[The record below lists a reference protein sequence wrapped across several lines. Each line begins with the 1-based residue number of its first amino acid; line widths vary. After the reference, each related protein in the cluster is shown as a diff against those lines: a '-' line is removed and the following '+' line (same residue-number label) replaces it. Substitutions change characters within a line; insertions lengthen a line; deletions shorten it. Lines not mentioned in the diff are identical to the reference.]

1 MLNSD
6 MKETQEG
13 RVRLEMFAESIMAA
27 TPRFIYTGDV
37 QILDED
43 TARDLIVVA
52 DYLFLAKL
60 KLLGGGVLVQT
71 LNTSNC
77 ISTYYFAE
85 RYQCED
91 LLSNTSNFICA
102 NFTSIYATNREQVM
116 KLSSREVE
124 MCISSNEID
133 VSTEEDVFKII
144 VAWIDHN
151 RSGRSPSYFVTF
163 R

>member
-1 MLNSD
+1 

-91 LLSNTSNFICA
+91 LLSNTSKFICT
-102 NFTSIYATNREQVM
+102 NFTSIYAMNRE
-116 KLSSREVE
+116 
-124 MCISSNEID
+124 
-133 VSTEEDVFKII
+133 
-144 VAWIDHN
+144 
-151 RSGRSPSYFVTF
+151 
-163 R
+163 